1 VRILHTSDWHLGQK
15 FLNQQHRE
23 AEENAA
29 LAWLLDIIRAERVD
43 ALLLAGDVFDVHN
56 PPIQAERQYY
66 QFLHALKTA
75 TDCRHVVIVGGNHDS
90 PFKLNAPRDLLRA
103 FDIHVVG
110 AAAEDVDDQII
121 ALKSAEG
128 QVEALVAAVPF
139 LRERDV
145 MLSVPGES
153 VEARLARLREG
164 IRQHYESVAER
175 IEARLDTMAAPR
187 PAVIATGHLF
197 ATGASAAEEQR
208 NIYLGSQDHIRADEI
223 AQLFDYVALGHIHR
237 GQKVGGQSR
246 VRYSGSLI
254 PLSFS
259 EAADS
264 KTVLLVELESGRGL
278 IDVREIEVPRA
289 RRLLQLGG
297 ALGEVEAQL
306 QAAHDP
312 DATLA
317 SWVKIALAD
326 DNLPADADQKLRE
339 LAHDLNLEILRIEIA
354 RQRAALDDSA
364 ATTTESLAD
373 MGVQEVFLRRCQSE
387 GLGEEAVAE
396 LQQTFAELQEW
407 LAQNP
412 ERVK

>member
-1 VRILHTSDWHLGQK
+1 LGQK

-29 LAWLLDIIRAERVD
+29 LAWLLDAIRAERVD

-66 QFLHALKTA
+66 QFLHALKTT

-110 AAAEDVDDQII
+110 AAAEDLDGEII
-121 ALKSAEG
+121 ALEDAEG
-128 QVEALVAAVPF
+128 RAEVLVAAIPF

-153 VEARLARLREG
+153 VEARLARLRAG
-164 IRQHYESVAER
+164 IRQHYEAAAER
-175 IEARLDTMAAPR
+175 IQARLDAAAEPK
-187 PAVIATGHLF
+187 PVVVATGHLF

-223 AQLFDYVALGHIHR
+223 PQLFDYVALGHIHR
-237 GQKVGGQSR
+237 GQKVGGQAR

-259 EAADS
+259 EAADH
-264 KTVLLVELESGRGL
+264 KMVLLIEIEPGRGL
-278 IDVREIEVPRA
+278 VEVREIAVPRA
-289 RRLLQLGG
+289 RRLLQLSGSL
-297 ALGEVEAQL
+297 AELEAQL
-306 QAAHDP
+306 QVAHQADEPLAA
-312 DATLA
+312 
-317 SWVKIALAD
+317 WVKIALAD

-339 LAHDLNLEILRIEIA
+339 MARDLNLDILRIEIA
-354 RQRAALDDSA
+354 RPRAALDESA
-364 ATTTESLAD
+364 APTESLAD

-396 LQQTFAELQEW
+396 LQMTFAELREW

>member
-1 VRILHTSDWHLGQK
+1 LGQK

-29 LAWLLDIIRAERVD
+29 LAWLLDAIRAERVD

-66 QFLHALKTA
+66 QFLHALKTT

-110 AAAEDVDDQII
+110 AAAEDLDGEII
-121 ALKSAEG
+121 ALEDAEG
-128 QVEALVAAVPF
+128 RAEVLVAAIPF

-153 VEARLARLREG
+153 VEARLARLRAG
-164 IRQHYESVAER
+164 IRQHYEAAAER
-175 IEARLDTMAAPR
+175 IQARLDAAAEPK
-187 PAVIATGHLF
+187 PVVVATGHLF

-223 AQLFDYVALGHIHR
+223 PQLFDYVALGHIHR
-237 GQKVGGQSR
+237 GQKVGGQAR

-259 EAADS
+259 EAADH
-264 KTVLLVELESGRGL
+264 KMVLLIEIEPGRGL
-278 IDVREIEVPRA
+278 VEVREIAVPRA
-289 RRLLQLGG
+289 RRLLQLSGSL
-297 ALGEVEAQL
+297 AELEAQL
-306 QAAHDP
+306 QVAHQADEPLAA
-312 DATLA
+312 
-317 SWVKIALAD
+317 WVKIALAD

-339 LAHDLNLEILRIEIA
+339 MARDLNLDILRIEIA
-354 RQRAALDDSA
+354 RPRAALDESA
-364 ATTTESLAD
+364 APTESLAD

-396 LQQTFAELQEW
+396 LQATFAELREW